1 MRILAAFD
9 KCKDSLSAREICALA
24 QKVVSTQP
32 ISHEIECSPLT
43 DGGEGFA
50 QLLTE
55 QKRGSYH
62 SILAS
67 DSIGEEKEVRI
78 GIVPFDKLEPNL
90 REFADLPDHGNYA
103 VIEMSSI
110 AGLSD
115 LPPEKRNPWLT
126 STVGVGQLL
135 AEVASLK
142 VSAIILGIGGSAT
155 NDMGLGALSSLGV
168 RFLDQENQPIFF
180 PNPESWGRI
189 QTICPE
195 KLVTLPSIRIAC
207 DVTNQLLGEG
217 GATFQFGP
225 QKGLSISRR
234 DEMESNM
241 DIMSARLAET
251 FEKPLVFREEEGTG
265 AAGGIGYGL
274 SVAYDTKFVPGFSF
288 VSKWFDLE
296 KSIQNAD
303 LILTGEGRFDQTS
316 LMGKG
321 PYEIIRMASRY
332 NKNVILL
339 AGSVD
344 SDAKKKCMNEFS
356 NLKIEAFGNDQFTL
370 EENLLNASDLFQQKL
385 NYYLSLHQ

>member
-24 QKVVSTQP
+24 QKVVSKQP
-32 ISHEIECSPLT
+32 VTHEIECAPLT

-55 QKRGSYH
+55 RKSGTYH

-67 DSIGEEKEVRI
+67 DSIGEEKEVRF
-78 GIVPFDKLEPNL
+78 GIVPFDELEPNL
-90 REFADLPDHGNYA
+90 REFADLPDHGSYA

-110 AGLSD
+110 SGLSD
-115 LPPEKRNPWLT
+115 LPLEKRNPWLT

-135 AEVASLK
+135 AGAASLK

-155 NDMGLGALSSLGV
+155 NDMGLGALSSLGM
-168 RFLDQENQPIFF
+168 RFLDQEKQSIYF

-189 QTICPE
+189 LAISPD
-195 KLVTLPSIRIAC
+195 KLVSLPPIRIAC

-217 GATFQFGP
+217 GATFQFGL

-234 DEMESNM
+234 DEMENNM
-241 DIMSARLAET
+241 EIMSARLAQI
-251 FEKPLVFREEEGTG
+251 FQKPLDFREEEGTG

-288 VSKWFDLE
+288 VAKWFGLE
-296 KSIQNAD
+296 KSIQQAD

-321 PYEIIRMASRY
+321 PYEIIRMASKY

-344 SDAKKKCMNEFS
+344 DDAKKKCMNEFS
-356 NLKIEAFGNDQFTL
+356 NLKIETFGNDQFTL

-385 NYYLSLHQ
+385 YDHLSINQ